1 MKEFA
6 AISWAL
12 GSPFRARTLAAYCIA
27 VAIAAPPLSAGRYAY
42 SSEIQGSQEDRDAN
56 LHDGRRG
63 EEDRDADSHDRG
75 RCREDGDA
83 DSHDGRR
90 CQEDHDTDSDDVD
103 ANDAVRFLQQATFGP
118 SFGSKRDPT
127 SVARVR
133 EIGLEAWLDE
143 QFRMPTLYSDGS
155 NYADLPFVLVNP
167 PSTCTG
173 TCLRDNYS
181 MYPLQLQ
188 FYRNALTGPD
198 QLRQRV
204 AFALSQIFV
213 TSAQDAILNKGSWM
227 EPYLGI
233 LDRDAF
239 GSFRA
244 LLNDITL
251 NPAMGQY
258 LNTLGNV
265 RAAPNENYGREV
277 LQLFSIGLNQL
288 NIDGTLQRD
297 SHGAPIPTYDQP
309 VVTNFARAF
318 TGWNLAAPLGT
329 GILNYRDPMVPN
341 ENLHDRNAKQLL
353 QYPGAVNNG
362 LLPANRTAEQDLEG
376 ALDNIFHHPNVG
388 PFICNILIEHLVT
401 SNPSPEYIARVASVF
416 NDNGQGVRG
425 DLQAVIRAILLD
437 PEARDPLPSASFGH
451 LMEPVLFITTTL
463 RAFGVDHNSS
473 DFVLGE
479 SFLTPGQPA
488 PLEMGQDLFRAPSV
502 FNYYPPGYVLSGTTL
517 KAPEFLLFSTS
528 TAFARTNLLYL
539 FAYHKMTTTADRP
552 KGTWIDLSSLEPLA
566 RKNGRQLVRLL
577 NQRLLH
583 GAMSDSLEDRVSK
596 AIQAMPDS
604 QSSDLLARVQEA
616 VYLVATSPEYQV
628 RR

>member
-6 AISWAL
+6 ATSWAL
-12 GSPFRARTLAAYCIA
+12 GSRFRARTLAAYCIA
-27 VAIAAPPLSAGRYAY
+27 VAIAAPPLHASPPAHSPG
-42 SSEIQGSQEDRDAN
+42 IQRSQEDRDAN
-56 LHDGRRG
+56 SDDRRRSQ
-63 EEDRDADSHDRG
+63 EDRDADSHDR
-75 RCREDGDA
+75 RRNQDEGDA

-90 CQEDHDTDSDDVD
+90 SEEDHDADSDDVD

-118 SFGSKRDPT
+118 SFGSRRDPT

-143 QFRMPTLYSDGS
+143 QFHMPTLYGDGS
-155 NYADLPFVLVNP
+155 NYADLPFVLVNAP
-167 PSTCTG
+167 PTCTG

-213 TSAQDAILNKGSWM
+213 VSAQDAVLNKGSWM

-239 GSFRA
+239 GNFRS

-265 RAAPNENYGREV
+265 KTAPNENYGREV

-297 SHGAPIPTYDQP
+297 SHGAPIPTYDQS

-329 GILNYRDPMVPN
+329 NIFNYRDPMVPN

-362 LLPANRTAEQDLEG
+362 LLPANRTAEQDLDG
-376 ALDNIFHHPNVG
+376 ALNNIFHHPNVG
-388 PFICNILIEHLVT
+388 PFISNILTEHLVT

-463 RAFGVDHNSS
+463 RAFGVDQNTS

-502 FNYYPPGYVLSGTTL
+502 FNYYPPGYVLSGTAL

-528 TAFARTNLLYL
+528 TAFARTNLTYL
-539 FAYHKMTTTADRP
+539 FVYHKMTTTLDRP
-552 KGTWIDLSSLEPLA
+552 KGTWIDFSSLEPLA
-566 RKNGRQLVRLL
+566 RKKGRQLVRLL

-583 GAMSDSLEDRVSK
+583 GAMSDSLEDKVSK